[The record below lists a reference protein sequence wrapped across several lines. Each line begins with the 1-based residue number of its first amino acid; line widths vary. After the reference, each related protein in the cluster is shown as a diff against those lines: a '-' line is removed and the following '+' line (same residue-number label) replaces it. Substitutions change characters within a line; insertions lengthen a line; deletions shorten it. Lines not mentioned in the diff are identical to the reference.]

1 MWRAS
6 KINSNNKYNVI
17 SGKLQRLEMDSLLNC
32 IERAVMS
39 CLQQV
44 EFGLHRKILS
54 VNVVR
59 H

>member
-1 MWRAS
+1 
-6 KINSNNKYNVI
+6 
-17 SGKLQRLEMDSLLNC
+17 MDSLLNC